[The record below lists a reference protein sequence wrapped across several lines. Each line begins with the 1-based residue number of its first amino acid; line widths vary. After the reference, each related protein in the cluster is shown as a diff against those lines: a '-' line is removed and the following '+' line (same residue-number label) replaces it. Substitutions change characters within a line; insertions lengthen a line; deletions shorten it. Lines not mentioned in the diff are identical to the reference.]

1 MYDLSACN
9 RRLFKTYYCFVL
21 FLLFKSFFKYYEK
34 YFWFH
39 LYLFEKTFLV
49 NKYNKKCV
57 IRRIMY
63 FCKNLLNLDCRDS
76 IRFGICK
83 MKGHLGRVSP
93 SHFLQNVLIEISCV
107 CSKKFCNSY
116 CVLCHFLIS
125 WSLEYSKHINRGG
138 ICTFKACL

>member
-1 MYDLSACN
+1 MIYLHVTDACLKLIIA
-9 RRLFKTYYCFVL
+9 LFYFCYSNHSSNIMKNIFDSIYI
-21 FLLFKSFFKYYEK
+21 FLKKSSSLTNITKKY
-34 YFWFH
+34 
-39 LYLFEKTFLV
+39 V
-49 NKYNKKCV
+49 V
-57 IRRIMY
+57 RRIMY

-125 WSLEYSKHINRGG
+125 
-138 ICTFKACL
+138 